1 MKAILEIRIAS
12 EIDSIIN
19 TREAA
24 LQITKQIQESTCK
37 HVELDFQDVEF
48 ISRSFADQMHKEKIA
63 FADLGVLIVI
73 VNASSSV
80 MDMFRAVSN
89 TQNAIDRQRQEIPVY
104 KITNMDALSDYL
116 YSI

>member
-19 TREAA
+19 TREVA
-24 LQITKQIQESTCK
+24 LQIKKQIEESTCK
-37 HVELDFQDVEF
+37 HIELDFQDVEF
-48 ISRSFADQMHKEKIA
+48 ISRSFADQMHKEKIEL
-63 FADLGVLIVI
+63 ADKGILVVL

-89 TQNAIDRQRQEIPVY
+89 TQNAVDRQRQEIPVY
-104 KITNMDALSDYL
+104 KITNMDALSEYL

>member
-24 LQITKQIQESTCK
+24 LNIKKQIQESACK
-37 HVELDFQDVEF
+37 HIELDFEDVEF
-48 ISRSFADQMHKEKIA
+48 ISRSFADQMHKEKIEL
-63 FADLGVLIVI
+63 ADKGILIVML
-73 VNASSSV
+73 NASSSI

-89 TQNAIDRQRQEIPVY
+89 TQNAVNRYRKEIPVY
-104 KITNMDALSDYL
+104 KITNMDSLSEYL

>member
-1 MKAILEIRIAS
+1 MKAILEIHIAS

-24 LQITKQIQESTCK
+24 NHIKTQILESKCK
-37 HVELDFQDVEF
+37 HVELNFQDVEF
-48 ISRSFADQMHKEKIA
+48 ISRSFADQMHKEKSA
-63 FADLGVLIVI
+63 LADIGILII
-73 VNASSSV
+73 MVNASSSI

-89 TQNAIDRQRQEIPVY
+89 TQHAVDRQRQEIPVY
-104 KITNMDALSDYL
+104 KITNMDALTEYL